1 MNSRA
6 IAFVVGVVGAVVGV
20 LALVFEA
27 PVAGL
32 IAGLLA
38 LSAGALSLGVTGGDN
53 DSGSMTDEI
62 TAERDAL
69 RSQAAGDQERLRA
82 DGERIEQLKSE
93 LAAAKRRAEE
103 AGAAAA
109 VAIAAAASPPSVA
122 APPTVQ
128 AAPTGHSAPTVPDE
142 PLAAGAGLS
151 QIPSQPPS
159 GVPTAGG
166 SDMSALTDQA
176 SQLFSEA
183 YFRVALDARIASARR
198 HLRPVAIALIDAH
211 EGVGSATSS
220 PADPAKAAQSI
231 RETVRDAD
239 TACRLTNGT
248 FAIILEDTP
257 ENGAVWT
264 VERVRRNLVSRFGNH
279 TMWAGVACYPAHAF
293 SADEL
298 LEQAHLALGSAREWK
313 QDRIEVAIAE

>member
-6 IAFVVGVVGAVVGV
+6 IAFVVGVVGAAVGI
-20 LALVFEA
+20 LALVLDE

-38 LSAGALSLGVTGGDN
+38 LSAGALSLGVHGHDTES
-53 DSGSMTDEI
+53 DSQLAAAIG
-62 TAERDAL
+62 ERDAL
-69 RSQAAGDQERLRA
+69 REQAAGDQERLRA
-82 DGERIEQLKSE
+82 DGDRIAQLKTE
-93 LAAAKRRAEE
+93 VAAATSRAEDAE
-103 AGAAAA
+103 AAA
-109 VAIAAAASPPSVA
+109 VAAMAAAQVPAQTPPTTPVFEDTAEIAAPSVEQ
-122 APPTVQ
+122 APP
-128 AAPTGHSAPTVPDE
+128 GSS
-142 PLAAGAGLS
+142 LS
-151 QIPSQPPS
+151 
-159 GVPTAGG
+159 GG
-166 SDMSALTDQA
+166 GDMSALTDQA

-211 EGVGSATSS
+211 EGVGAATSA
-220 PADPAKAAQSI
+220 PADPARAAQSI

-239 TACRLTNGT
+239 TACRLTDGT

-264 VERVRRNLVSRFGNH
+264 VERVRRNLVSRFGSH

-298 LEQAHLALGSAREWK
+298 LEQASLALGSAREWK
-313 QDRIEVAIAE
+313 QDRIEVAISE